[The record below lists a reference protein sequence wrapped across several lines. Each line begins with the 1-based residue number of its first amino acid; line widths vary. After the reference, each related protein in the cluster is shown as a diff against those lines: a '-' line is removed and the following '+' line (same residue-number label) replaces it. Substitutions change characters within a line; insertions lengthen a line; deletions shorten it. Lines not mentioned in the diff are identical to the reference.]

1 MSIAAPTTELSIAG
15 IDFAKILEIAKNIPD
30 PNPPSK
36 VASQTTIDEER
47 VSYSNNLYY
56 FYTFDFR
63 RIMLLFLKNHQSLIH
78 RRLIELIHQNQ
89 SKIINQS
96 QLLAEQHMTMTLMIQ
111 NCRGLNSMNK
121 PAKQGISRDG
131 KAFFINP
138 LFRIESL
145 VKRLYSGMPC
155 TACGLRFLQSQT
167 TRYADHLDFHYR
179 NVLI

>member
-1 MSIAAPTTELSIAG
+1 MILILFFSRVPPAPQPAPQPAPAPPVSIAAPTTELSIAG

-30 PNPPSK
+30 PNPPPK

-56 FYTFDFR
+56 FHTVGFR
-63 RIMLLFLKNHQSLIH
+63 RIMLLFLKNHPSLIH
-78 RRLIELIHQNQ
+78 RRSIELIRRNQ

-131 KAFFINP
+131 KAF
-138 LFRIESL
+138 L
-145 VKRLYSGMPC
+145 
-155 TACGLRFLQSQT
+155 
-167 TRYADHLDFHYR
+167 
-179 NVLI
+179 